1 MNAINAIA
9 TEHCLWFYCV
19 KKLLWNWIAS

>member
-1 MNAINAIA
+1 MNAIA